1 MYSGEPEARARRKTL
16 AVLQDEMHR
25 VLDGARDLSIVFT
38 SHSNNDAEALRE
50 ASDRLRKAEEDV
62 ETLRR
67 MLMRELASVGTLM
80 INREDFLRCAYHIE
94 DIVGYLSGISFR
106 ISQIKPQ
113 SLQKSKFFG
122 EVRDMVDM
130 GVEAVQRLNE
140 VVRALSINP
149 GTALDLAGSVQKI
162 ERLTDDKYRILSA
175 DVLRDVSDVR
185 EMILLRD
192 IVQGVED
199 LTDKCLA
206 ACDAITVVA
215 LGI

>member
-25 VLDGARDLSIVFT
+25 VLDAARDLSIVFS
-38 SHSNNDAEALRE
+38 SHSENDSETVRE
-50 ASDRLRKAEEDV
+50 ATDRLRKAEEDI

-94 DIVGYLSGISFR
+94 DITGYVSGIAFR
-106 ISQIKPQ
+106 ISQMKSQ

-122 EVRDMVDM
+122 ETRDMIDM

-149 GTALDLAGSVQKI
+149 ITALDLAGSVQKI
-162 ERLTDDKYRILSA
+162 ERLADDKYRILSVN
-175 DVLRDVSDVR
+175 VLRDVSDVR
-185 EMILLRD
+185 DMILLRD
-192 IVQGVED
+192 ILQGVED

-206 ACDAITVVA
+206 ASDAITVVA